1 MVFGR
6 KDKEAEMLEAQLD
19 YQIINQTLANDA
31 VLQQMRR
38 EFGPETYIVKD
49 EWLDQILLDLAFEL
63 EHNEDGSVRIKRV
76 KNHFFVGLY
85 FLHSSI
91 SQTSWIDK
99 WTAEYLKA
107 LVRRE
112 LYKEYLR
119 VKMNDEFDAEQK
131 SRMYSLL
138 NFLEAYFVMTI
149 ESTISGSR
157 VQALKVQPRIVRTEI
172 ARRKEKKR
180 QERGLL

>member
-1 MVFGR
+1 MVFGK
-6 KDKEAEMLEAQLD
+6 KDKELEILEAQLD
-19 YQIINQTLANDA
+19 YQIMNQTIAADYN
-31 VLQQMRR
+31 LQHMRR

-63 EHNEDGSVRIKRV
+63 EHSEDGSVRVKRV
-76 KNHFFVGLY
+76 KNHFFAGLY

-99 WTAEYLKA
+99 WTGEYLKA

-119 VKMNDEFDAEQK
+119 VKMNDGISVEEK
-131 SRMYSLL
+131 SRVYSLL
-138 NFLEAYFVMTI
+138 SLLEAYFALTI
-149 ESTISGSR
+149 ESAVNGRR
-157 VQALKVQPRIVRTEI
+157 VQALKVQPRVVRTEI
-172 ARRKEKKR
+172 ARRKEKKSAG
-180 QERGLL
+180 GLW

>member
-1 MVFGR
+1 MVLGR
-6 KDKEAEMLEAQLD
+6 KDKEMEMMETQLE
-19 YQIINQTLANDA
+19 YQIMNQTLANDA

-63 EHNEDGSVRIKRV
+63 EHGEDGSVRVKRV
-76 KNHFFVGLY
+76 KNHFFAGLY

-119 VKMNDEFDAEQK
+119 VKLNDDISVEQK
-131 SRMYSLL
+131 SRVYSLL
-138 NFLEAYFVMTI
+138 KLLEAYFALTI
-149 ESTISGSR
+149 ESAVNGRR
-157 VQALKVQPRIVRTEI
+157 VQALKVQPRVVRTEI
-172 ARRKEKKR
+172 AKRTEKKSSG
-180 QERGLL
+180 GLW

>member
-1 MVFGR
+1 MVFGK
-6 KDKEAEMLEAQLD
+6 KDKEVEMLEAQLD
-19 YQIINQTLANDA
+19 YQIMNQTLANDA

-63 EHNEDGSVRIKRV
+63 EHNDDGSVKVKRV
-76 KNHFFVGLY
+76 KNHFFAGLY

-107 LVRRE
+107 LLKKE

-119 VKMNDEFDAEQK
+119 VKMNDEFNAEQK

-149 ESTISGSR
+149 ESAVEGRR
-157 VQALKVQPRIVRTEI
+157 VQILKVRPSKIITELR
-172 ARRKEKKR
+172 RRKEKGKGG
-180 QERGLL
+180 GLL